1 MEIIILP
8 TYSPMEMACARFLIL
23 EKVINIGFESNDYR
37 KAIENGYNK
46 NRIQDLNHLEMYKK
60 DMITDYEIKED
71 ILEKTI
77 VEWKQK
83 NKNPIDVL
91 PQLTE
96 RDKSRLAFWSQYLV
110 ICCCYAEAKA
120 NRRDFLLE
128 HGFIPKKQKNKIL
141 FMSNDIY
148 CTDEICQSCTKS
160 LLDEYFA
167 ESSKKIKSVSLEN
180 AHSITLKSI
189 CGALLNGSFVKST
202 FIDEINKQFYD
213 LFISG
218 KLKRLYEAHST
229 VGRMEDY
236 HDMSSKRLNGLEL
249 KIKNDSGITINEV
262 EEFAQTFLA
271 NDELVRQLLTIGYS
285 TLIIKG
291 TTNNIIQYYRL
302 CDSFQS

>member
-1 MEIIILP
+1 MEKIILP
-8 TYSPMEMACARFLIL
+8 TYSPMEMACARFLVL

-60 DMITDYEIKED
+60 EMITDYEIKED

-110 ICCCYAEAKA
+110 ICCCHAEAKA

-141 FMSNDIY
+141 FMSDDIY

-180 AHSITLKSI
+180 AHSITLK
-189 CGALLNGSFVKST
+189 
-202 FIDEINKQFYD
+202 
-213 LFISG
+213 
-218 KLKRLYEAHST
+218 
-229 VGRMEDY
+229 
-236 HDMSSKRLNGLEL
+236 
-249 KIKNDSGITINEV
+249 
-262 EEFAQTFLA
+262 
-271 NDELVRQLLTIGYS
+271 
-285 TLIIKG
+285 
-291 TTNNIIQYYRL
+291 
-302 CDSFQS
+302 

>member
-1 MEIIILP
+1 
-8 TYSPMEMACARFLIL
+8 
-23 EKVINIGFESNDYR
+23 
-37 KAIENGYNK
+37 
-46 NRIQDLNHLEMYKK
+46 
-60 DMITDYEIKED
+60 MITDYEIKED

-110 ICCCYAEAKA
+110 ICCCHAEAKA
-120 NRRDFLLE
+120 NRRDFYWNMVLYLRN
-128 HGFIPKKQKNKIL
+128 KKIKYYLCLMTYIVQTK
-141 FMSNDIY
+141 Y
-148 CTDEICQSCTKS
+148 ARACTKS

-229 VGRMEDY
+229 VGRMEDN

-249 KIKNDSGITINEV
+249 KIKNDNGITINEV

-271 NDELVRQLLTIGYS
+271 NDELVRQLLSIGYS

>member
-1 MEIIILP
+1 M
-8 TYSPMEMACARFLIL
+8 
-23 EKVINIGFESNDYR
+23 
-37 KAIENGYNK
+37 
-46 NRIQDLNHLEMYKK
+46 
-60 DMITDYEIKED
+60 
-71 ILEKTI
+71 
-77 VEWKQK
+77 
-83 NKNPIDVL
+83 
-91 PQLTE
+91 
-96 RDKSRLAFWSQYLV
+96 
-110 ICCCYAEAKA
+110 
-120 NRRDFLLE
+120 
-128 HGFIPKKQKNKIL
+128 
-141 FMSNDIY
+141 
-148 CTDEICQSCTKS
+148 
-160 LLDEYFA
+160 DEYFA

-229 VGRMEDY
+229 VGRMEDN

-271 NDELVRQLLTIGYS
+271 NDELVRQLLSIGYS

>member
-1 MEIIILP
+1 MEKIILP
-8 TYSPMEMACARFLIL
+8 EKKYSPIEMACARFLIF

-46 NRIQDLNHLEMYKK
+46 NRIQDLNHLERYK
-60 DMITDYEIKED
+60 DMITDYEIKQE
-71 ILEKTI
+71 ILEKVI
-77 VEWKQK
+77 AEWKQK
-83 NKNPIDVL
+83 NENPIEVL
-91 PQLTE
+91 PYLTE
-96 RDKSRLAFWSQYLV
+96 QNKSQLSSWAQYLV
-110 ICCCYAEAKA
+110 ICCCHAEAKA
-120 NRRDFLLE
+120 NRRDFLMKY
-128 HGFIPKKQKNKIL
+128 GFIPKKQKNKVL

-160 LLDEYFA
+160 LRDEYYA
-167 ESSKKIKSVSLEN
+167 ESSKKIKSVSLKN

-213 LFISG
+213 LFITG
-218 KLKRLYEAHST
+218 KLKRLYEANST
-229 VGRMEDY
+229 VGRIEDN

-291 TTNNIIQYYRL
+291 TTSLPVLYV
-302 CDSFQS
+302 CFPK